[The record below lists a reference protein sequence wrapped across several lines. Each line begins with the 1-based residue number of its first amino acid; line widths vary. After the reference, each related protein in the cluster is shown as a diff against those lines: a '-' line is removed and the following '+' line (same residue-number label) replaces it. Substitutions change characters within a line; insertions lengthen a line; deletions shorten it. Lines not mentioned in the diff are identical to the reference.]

1 MFRTSGCSPP
11 DDMSFPNFSTTP
23 PGSPSAYSPFPR
35 APPPRRATLA
45 LHPDS
50 SPTPPFSGHS
60 SFLWELGCGTPPP
73 TPGPH
78 PLLITPLVPL
88 QEASHEPPRLYQVPR
103 VWLSGQHGYL
113 SQLSFHIWMT
123 IRWPSGLGSRFM
135 LHGSHP
141 VALPGSGTGPL
152 GCPKASGLE
161 PLAPGREQCPWVRH
175 RGCNFTRN
183 SSWKSWEGRTPRR
196 L

>member
-11 DDMSFPNFSTTP
+11 DDMAFPNFSTMP
-23 PGSPSAYSPFPR
+23 PSSPSAYSPFPR

-50 SPTPPFSGHS
+50 SPTPPLSGHS

-78 PLLITPLVPL
+78 PLLITPLVSL

-113 SQLSFHIWMT
+113 SQLSFYIWVT
-123 IRWPSGLGSRFM
+123 IRWPSGLGSRVQVLWEPPCCFTWIWDGATGM
-135 LHGSHP
+135 PQGQWAGALGTWLRTVP
-141 VALPGSGTGPL
+141 VGQA
-152 GCPKASGLE
+152 
-161 PLAPGREQCPWVRH
+161 Q
-175 RGCNFTRN
+175 
-183 SSWKSWEGRTPRR
+183 R
-196 L
+196 LKFHS